1 MIAQLAAA
9 ALLASQSAAAAQ
21 APRCVAQQDVDDLL
35 LTFAPHLIQTV
46 GSRCQSFAG
55 STPFITSADGRAFVE
70 RARSDAVPRLPG
82 ALRALETI
90 SGERIP
96 GGAIGRLAVVA
107 FLGTAVNDVV
117 DELTETKCRAADR
130 AVASLAPLPPA
141 SIASAFG
148 ALMLFAQDE
157 ERNERRRPLI
167 CTDETRK

>member
-21 APRCVAQQDVDDLL
+21 SPRCVAQQDVDDLL

-55 STPFITSADGRAFVE
+55 STPFIASAGGRAFVE
-70 RARSDAVPRLPG
+70 RARADAVPRLPG

-96 GGAIGRLAVVA
+96 GGAIGRVAMAA

-117 DELTETKCRAADR
+117 DELSEAECRAADR

-141 SIASAFG
+141 NIASAFG
-148 ALMLFAQDE
+148 ALMIFAGDG
-157 ERNERRRPLI
+157 ERGERRHPPI
-167 CTDETRK
+167 CTDEMRK